1 MGCISVNLE
10 YKSENGFGFEGSGR
24 CGDRE
29 TLGVLRYAQ
38 DDSKNKYR
46 SKDENKYRSKDK
58 NKYKAGPPLGEG

>member
-1 MGCISVNLE
+1 LKAPG
-10 YKSENGFGFEGSGR
+10 G

-38 DDSKNKYR
+38 DDGKYKYG
-46 SKDENKYRSKDK
+46 SKDENKYRSKDE

>member
-10 YKSENGFGFEGSGR
+10 YKGENEFGFERSGR

-29 TLGVLRYAQ
+29 TLGVLRYVQ
-38 DDSKNKYR
+38 DDSK
-46 SKDENKYRSKDK
+46 SKYRSKDK